1 MKTVYFDSTILSY
14 LYDERPEIEF
24 LVRATKEW
32 WATERLNFAGFLSAE
47 TLREL
52 GDGEYPRKNLIMQE
66 ALKIRSLP
74 IDKDIIDTA
83 RFYVQNYLMPKEE
96 GGDAL
101 HLAVASHHKIDYLL
115 SWNYSHLVND
125 NKRRHIRV
133 LNDKLKL
140 TTPVII
146 TPLELR
152 FVGGDE

>member
-1 MKTVYFDSTILSY
+1 MRTVYFDSTILSY

-32 WATERLNFAGFLSAE
+32 WQTEKPHFDCFLSNE

-52 GDGEYPRKNLIMQE
+52 GDGEYPRKEQIMQE
-66 ALKIRSLP
+66 ALKFKSLP
-74 IDKDIIDTA
+74 IDANIIETA
-83 RFYVQNYLMPKEE
+83 RYYMNNYLMPKEE

-101 HLAVASHHKIDYLL
+101 HLALASHHKIDYLL

-125 NKRRHIRV
+125 NKRRHIHA
-133 LNDKLKL
+133 LNSKLKL

-146 TPLELR
+146 SPLELR
-152 FVGGDE
+152 FAEGDR